1 MPRSTAL
8 LLSLTAVFG
17 LAQPALAS
25 DAPALTRE
33 QVRAEVL
40 QAQAR
45 GQLPAGGEA
54 GGGAVTATGTPL
66 SRAQVLREL
75 AASGPMPSGE
85 VGDIGALSADHRD
98 TTRAEVRAQAVQALR
113 AGALPGGEL

>member
-1 MPRSTAL
+1 MPRPSAL
-8 LLSLTAVFG
+8 LLSVAALFG
-17 LAQPALAS
+17 LVQPALAS
-25 DAPALTRE
+25 DAQRTRE

-45 GQLPAGGEA
+45 GRLPAGGEA
-54 GGGAVTATGTPL
+54 GVWTVPATGTPL

-75 AASGPMPSGE
+75 AASGPVPSGE
-85 VGDIGALSADHRD
+85 VGDIGQLAADHRD

>member
-1 MPRSTAL
+1 MPRTSAL

-17 LAQPALAS
+17 LSQPAFAS
-25 DAPALTRE
+25 DAPRTRE
-33 QVRAEVL
+33 QVHAEVL

-54 GGGAVTATGTPL
+54 GVWTTPASGQPL

-75 AASGPMPSGE
+75 AASGPVPTGE
-85 VGDIGALSADHRD
+85 VGDIGQLAADHRD
-98 TTRAEVRAQAVQALR
+98 TTRAEVRAQAVQAQR

>member
-1 MPRSTAL
+1 MPRPTAL
-8 LLSLTAVFG
+8 LLSLAAAFA

-25 DAPALTRE
+25 DGPRTRE

-40 QAQAR
+40 QARAS
-45 GQLPAGGEA
+45 GQLPVGGEA
-54 GGGAVTATGTPL
+54 GVWTAPATGQPL

-75 AASGPMPSGE
+75 AASGPAPAGE

-98 TTRAEVRAQAVQALR
+98 TTRAAVRAQAVQALR
-113 AGALPGGEL
+113 AGTLPGGEL

>member
-1 MPRSTAL
+1 MPRSPAL
-8 LLSLTAVFG
+8 LISLAAVFG

-25 DAPALTRE
+25 DAPPTRE
-33 QVRAEVL
+33 QVRAAVL

-45 GQLPAGGEA
+45 GQWPAGGEA
-54 GGGAVTATGTPL
+54 GVWTAPATGTPL

-75 AASGPMPSGE
+75 AASGPAPSGE
-85 VGDIGALSADHRD
+85 VGDIGQLAADHRD